1 MSSSAPAGAGPTV
14 DAAAVRALVDR
25 ARHEDVRL
33 VRFLYVDPSGVT
45 RGKAVHVAQ
54 LASRL
59 RGGVG
64 LTRAQNAINVFDDL
78 VDIDG
83 LESVGEIRL
92 LPDLSTWTRLPWLR
106 ATASVLCEQLGHDG
120 TDWGGCPRSFLARAI
135 EALAEAGVT
144 VKASFENEFYLAE
157 LVDGQPVPFGDGPVY
172 SSIGMDRVAAVM
184 DDVVDALV
192 EQGLQVEQ
200 AINEYGPGQQEI
212 SIRYAD
218 AMRAADNQV
227 KFKDTARG
235 VIEVGH
241 GLRASFAP
249 KPFPDGI
256 GSGAHLHFSLW
267 DVEGRIN
274 LLGDPAA
281 SSHTLSALGRNFVAG
296 VLEHLPA
303 LVALTCPS
311 VQSYDRLQPSAW
323 ASAFTCWGYD
333 NREAA
338 VRVASP
344 FWGEEKTSLNLEL
357 KPVDGSANP
366 YLALGGLLVAGLD
379 GVRRGLE
386 PPPPA
391 ERDPARMDEAE
402 RDRHGVLALPSDL
415 LTANDLLEKDPVLT
429 EALGPLLT
437 RSLLALR
444 RAEYATAVERGD
456 DWVRAAL
463 FGVF

>member
-1 MSSSAPAGAGPTV
+1 MTSSAPGTGPAV
-14 DAAAVRALVDR
+14 DPAAVRALVDR

-78 VDIDG
+78 VPIDG
-83 LESVGEIRL
+83 LEPIGEIRL
-92 LPDLSTWTRLPWLR
+92 LPDLSTWTRLPWLP
-106 ATASVLCEQLGHDG
+106 ATASLLCDQLAHDG
-120 TDWGGCPRSFLARAI
+120 TDWGCCPRLFLARAI
-135 EALAEAGVT
+135 DRLAAAGIT
-144 VKASFENEFYLAE
+144 AKASFENEFYLAE
-157 LVDGQPVPFGDGPVY
+157 VVDGLPVPFGNGPVY

-184 DDVVDALV
+184 DDVVDALD

-218 AMRAADNQV
+218 AMRASDNQV
-227 KFKDTARG
+227 KFKDTVRG
-235 VIEVGH
+235 VVEVGH
-241 GLRASFAP
+241 GLLASFAP

-267 DVEGRIN
+267 DHGGRTN
-274 LLGDPAA
+274 LLGEPGG
-281 SSHTLSALGRNFVAG
+281 SSHTLSALGRHFVAG
-296 VLEHLPA
+296 VLEHLPG

-311 VQSYDRLQPSAW
+311 VQSYDRLKPSAW
-323 ASAFTCWGYD
+323 ASAFTSWGYD

-344 FWGEEKTSLNLEL
+344 FWGEQKTSLNLEL

-379 GVRRGLE
+379 GVQRELE

-391 ERDPARMDEAE
+391 ERDPAHMHAAE
-402 RDRHGVLALPSDL
+402 RDRHGVVALPSDL
-415 LTANDLLEKDPVLT
+415 LTANDLLEKDSVLT
-429 EALGPLLT
+429 GALGPLLT
-437 RSLLALR
+437 SSLLALR
-444 RAEYATAVERGD
+444 RAEHATASERGD
-456 DWVRAAL
+456 DAVRAAL
-463 FGVF
+463 FSVF